1 MASNF
6 IPHICGKSKI
16 YIPEAG
22 CDDCSRFEARLS
34 AVEEILEKKVRIS
47 QTDRMGNSISVEV
60 LGEVVE

>member
-34 AVEEILEKKVRIS
+34 AVEAILEKKITIS
-47 QTDRMGNSISVEV
+47 QTNKGGDSISVEV